1 MKKNGL
7 LRSIVANVSLITVG
21 SFVFIFGIK
30 AVAVQQSFL
39 PGGLFGL
46 CSLLYYYS
54 GQLDP
59 GLWYFFLNIPL
70 FLFAWFK
77 VSHRFFIYSL
87 IAAVINSVGYPLINI
102 QLNISNQLYAAIVA
116 GMLMGSGSGII
127 LRSFG
132 SGGGLDVVA
141 VYLFQKYNIG
151 IGRFYFIVNI
161 LLFSTSALVLNP
173 DLIIASMIMVFISSI
188 CMEKVLSLFSA
199 RKIVFIVS
207 NKIPD
212 IADEMMRTLHQGG
225 TFLHG
230 HGIYTKSQRDV
241 LMAVTNNIQL
251 RKLEEIVFEHD
262 EHALF
267 IVENTFSVI
276 GSNFSR
282 RKVY

>member
-1 MKKNGL
+1 
-7 LRSIVANVSLITVG
+7 
-21 SFVFIFGIK
+21 
-30 AVAVQQSFL
+30 
-39 PGGLFGL
+39 
-46 CSLLYYYS
+46 
-54 GQLDP
+54 
-59 GLWYFFLNIPL
+59 
-70 FLFAWFK
+70 
-77 VSHRFFIYSL
+77 
-87 IAAVINSVGYPLINI
+87 
-102 QLNISNQLYAAIVA
+102 
-116 GMLMGSGSGII
+116 
-127 LRSFG
+127 
-132 SGGGLDVVA
+132 
-141 VYLFQKYNIG
+141 
-151 IGRFYFIVNI
+151 
-161 LLFSTSALVLNP
+161 
-173 DLIIASMIMVFISSI
+173 
-188 CMEKVLSLFSA
+188 MEKVLSLFSA